1 MSVQNN
7 SPMWV
12 TSSINFLDNLD
23 PKINEGF
30 PQNIL
35 QTNIDALASQ
45 IKEKFSSLPSFDQ
58 WLQENNATEWY
69 TQLATYLVK
78 LPPKAAW
85 NAINGL
91 YNLISQA
98 LYVAVHPVA
107 GLNSLAKNII
117 LLLNE
122 LSNSENWAK
131 MGAGS
136 LGSLTAQG
144 LILGGPLSLIGLG
157 IGGALIAGGLS
168 AELYSALSTAEEG
181 ADELEV
187 LFDQLKVSAKQLP
200 ESFLTGVFT
209 GLLIGG
215 IRRAFS
221 GTTPKQV
228 VAQPRPITICGQP
241 TFEKIPDVAQYKWAD
256 WSNLVK
262 IEKGITLEQAKAIAG
277 SDSNINFFFYTKGG
291 QMVLES
297 QDWSSFK
304 IFQHGDVAFFS
315 GEPWWGSA
323 PGLADG
329 YIKS

>member
-7 SPMWV
+7 FPTWV

-35 QTNIDALASQ
+35 QTNIDSLASQ
-45 IKEKFSSLPSFDQ
+45 IKEKFSSLPNFDQ

-78 LPPKAAW
+78 LPPKAAL

-107 GLNSLAKNII
+107 GLNSLAKSII
-117 LLLNE
+117 LFLNE
-122 LSNSENWAK
+122 LSKSENWAK

-136 LGSLTAQG
+136 IGALTAQG

-168 AELYSALSTAEEG
+168 AEYFTALSTAEEG
-181 ADELEV
+181 AELDV
-187 LFDQLKVSAKQLP
+187 LLDQIKKYAKQLP

-221 GTTPKQV
+221 SS
-228 VAQPRPITICGQP
+228 P
-241 TFEKIPDVAQYKWAD
+241 TKPVFRETAKVNFNQIPDVAQYKWAD
-256 WSNLVK
+256 WSNLIK
-262 IEKGITLEQAKAIAG
+262 IEKGITLEQAKAIAS

-304 IFQHGDVAFFS
+304 VFQHGDVAFFS